1 MTYEVIVKKII
12 MKEEEGVIKI
22 HQLKIEFNVMEQIKR
37 FVYVYIIEAKYYYMI
52 VSGVF
57 GCEKQIISFLE
68 SIGRNV
74 EDIKGIFLTHSHPDH
89 IGSAH
94 WFQKHIGCK
103 IYASEGEKN
112 WIENINLQ
120 FRERPI
126 PNFYNLAGKS
136 TRIDVTVKDGDIIKL
151 ENHFEIRVLR
161 TAGHSFDDMSYC
173 IENVMFIGDAVP
185 VKGDI
190 PIFINKKETR
200 RTLDIIN
207 EMPKVKTFYPA
218 WDQTYSRVLLKQKI
232 QEPKEIINLLKATVI
247 SEDNG
252 MEITEI
258 VDLICKRLK
267 IEKLKENL
275 LFSKTIDSLRERGG
289 V

>member
-1 MTYEVIVKKII
+1 M
-12 MKEEEGVIKI
+12 
-22 HQLKIEFNVMEQIKR
+22 
-37 FVYVYIIEAKYYYMI
+37 
-52 VSGVF
+52 
-57 GCEKQIISFLE
+57 
-68 SIGRNV
+68 
-74 EDIKGIFLTHSHPDH
+74 
-89 IGSAH
+89 
-94 WFQKHIGCK
+94 
-103 IYASEGEKN
+103 
-112 WIENINLQ
+112 
-120 FRERPI
+120 
-126 PNFYNLAGKS
+126 
-136 TRIDVTVKDGDIIKL
+136 
-151 ENHFEIRVLR
+151 
-161 TAGHSFDDMSYC
+161 
-173 IENVMFIGDAVP
+173 P

-267 IEKLKENL
+267 IEKLKENP